1 MQTTCIYT
9 LPVLPYYRMEKLLK
23 KNNLKVTPGRIDI
36 LNLLSLG
43 DAPKT
48 AETIYKSLK
57 KKYDLVTVY
66 RNLESFEKKGLLF
79 KETAGKKDYYYLA
92 SSPHH
97 HIVCRNCQKME
108 SVPCSHQQFTAKNF
122 TEITHQLLLTGV
134 CRQCS

>member
-79 KETAGKKDYYYLA
+79 KETAGKPK
-92 SSPHH
+92 
-97 HIVCRNCQKME
+97 E
-108 SVPCSHQQFTAKNF
+108 SILHRQWAKKCSLF
-122 TEITHQLLLTGV
+122 
-134 CRQCS
+134 